1 MSQIFAVGTS
11 ATLALARRDPPPT
24 HAGAT
29 ALGLNPLDLGVG
41 ETASAGTGGLYRSS
55 IDCGRC
61 SRKCYRPRRCSRQVD
76 ATAPMCGV
84 IPAPRLDRTRG
95 GAAGVS
101 DHETHRHARGTPE
114 LTSSIA
120 ASLCSMPSAAPD

>member
-55 IDCGRC
+55 IDCGRF
-61 SRKCYRPRRCSRQVD
+61 SRKCYRPRRCSGQVW
-76 ATAPMCGV
+76 APPHQCV
-84 IPAPRLDRTRG
+84 ELSRRLSWIGR
-95 GAAGVS
+95 AAGPQ
-101 DHETHRHARGTPE
+101 DF
-114 LTSSIA
+114 LTMKPTA
-120 ASLCSMPSAAPD
+120 MLEGRLK

>member
-55 IDCGRC
+55 IDCGVVLGRC
-61 SRKCYRPRRCSRQVD
+61 GRHRTNVWSY
-76 ATAPMCGV
+76 
-84 IPAPRLDRTRG
+84 PAPLLDRTRG
-95 GAAGVS
+95 GAAGFS

-114 LTSSIA
+114 LTSPIA
-120 ASLCSMPSAAPD
+120 ASLCSIPSAAPDPP